1 MSDWLIGQAA
11 RISVD
16 VKDFG
21 GTLADPG
28 ALRLKVK
35 PPTSELQ
42 TFVYGTDAA
51 LVKDAVGKYHVDL
64 TLNASGAWAY
74 RWECDAPNAGAIEG
88 ALQVRKSAV
97 I

>member
-21 GTLADPG
+21 GALADPG

-35 PPTSELQ
+35 PPTGVLQ
-42 TFVYGTDAA
+42 TFVYGTDIA
-51 LVKDAVGKYHVDL
+51 LVKDATGKYHLDL
-64 TLNASGAWAY
+64 TLDADGAWAY

-88 ALQVRKSAV
+88 TLQVRKSAV

>member
-11 RISVD
+11 RISVE
-16 VKDFG
+16 VKEFG

-35 PPTSELQ
+35 PPTGALQ
-42 TFVYGTDAA
+42 TFAYGTDAA
-51 LVKDAVGKYHVDL
+51 LVMDATGQYHVDL
-64 TLNASGAWAY
+64 TLNQSGPWSW
-74 RWECDAPNAGAIEG
+74 RWECDAPNAGAVEG
-88 ALQVRKSAV
+88 SLQVRKSAV